1 MPDDILYK
9 KFKYFYG
16 GYNHAANI
24 LKHMNF
30 SDLVYTLNSE
40 STDCNE
46 P

>member
-1 MPDDILYK
+1 MNPIPEPELYK

-30 SDLVYTLNSE
+30 TEIV
-40 STDCNE
+40 
-46 P
+46 